1 MRVPT
6 IKDVADLAQVGIG
19 TVSRVLNN
27 SAQVRPETRERVL
40 KAIEEL
46 GFIPNPAA
54 RQLSGGKT
62 SVIGVITPFFTQ
74 PSYVERLAGIQ
85 SCLYDS
91 DYDLVLYSI
100 NSREQFYNRLLHL
113 LHQRRTDGLIL
124 LTPPRIDTSQLP
136 EFEAINVPVVVL
148 DSPHMPQ
155 YPTLRIDDHMGGML
169 ATNYLLSK
177 GYERIGFIG
186 DKLDDPNF
194 GSGATQHRYEGMKQ
208 ALAEAGAP
216 INPLWY
222 RFGGLGHDI
231 ARTHTYELLSMADR
245 PRAIF
250 ADSDIKAFDVVNTAR
265 QMGLSVPEDVAV
277 IGFDDIDAAQYMML
291 TTVRQPL
298 ADSGIQTTALLL
310 DWLLN
315 KTPPAKMMYVL
326 PLEVIPRGTA

>member
-6 IKDVADLAQVGIG
+6 IKDVADRAQVGIG

-27 SAQVRPETRERVL
+27 SAQVRAETRERVL
-40 KAIEEL
+40 KAIEDL

-85 SCLYDS
+85 SSLYDS

-100 NSREQFYNRLLHL
+100 NSREHFQARLQNL
-113 LHQRRTDGLIL
+113 LTQRRTDGLIL
-124 LTPPRIDTSQLP
+124 LTPPRIDTHTFP
-136 EFEAINVPVVVL
+136 ELENMPIVVL

-155 YPTLRIDDHMGGML
+155 YPTLRIDDHLGGRL
-169 ATNYLLSK
+169 ATEYLLSK
-177 GYERIGFIG
+177 GYDRIGFIG
-186 DKLDDPNF
+186 DKLDDPDF
-194 GSGATQHRYEGMKQ
+194 GSGATQHRFAGMQ
-208 ALAEAGAP
+208 DALKRTGIEP
-216 INPLWY
+216 NPNWY

-231 ARTHTYELLSMADR
+231 ARVLAYELLSMSDR
-245 PRAIF
+245 PNAIF
-250 ADSDIKAFDVVNTAR
+250 ADSDIKAYDIINVAHEMN
-265 QMGLSVPEDVAV
+265 LSIPQDIAI
-277 IGFDDIDAAQYMML
+277 IGFDDIDASRYMML

-298 ADSGIQTTALLL
+298 VDSGVQTVEMLL

-315 KTPPAKMMYVL
+315 KNAPEKMMYLL
-326 PLEVIPRGTA
+326 PLEVVARGTA

>member
-6 IKDVADLAQVGIG
+6 IKDVADRAQVGIG

-27 SAQVRPETRERVL
+27 SAQVREETRQRVL
-40 KAIEEL
+40 KAIEDL

-85 SCLYDS
+85 SSLFDS

-100 NSREQFYNRLLHL
+100 NSREQFYNRLQHL
-113 LHQRRTDGLIL
+113 LSQRRNDGLIL
-124 LTPPRIDTSQLP
+124 LTPPRINTQELP
-136 EFEAINVPVVVL
+136 EFESINVPVIVL
-148 DSPHMPQ
+148 DSPHMPE
-155 YPTLRIDDHMGGML
+155 YPTLRIDDRMGGML
-169 ATNYLLSK
+169 ATQYLLSK
-177 GYERIGFIG
+177 GYDRVGFIG

-194 GSGATQHRYEGMKQ
+194 GSGATQHRFEGMKT
-208 ALAEAGAP
+208 ALEQAGAP

-231 ARTHTYELLSMADR
+231 ARTHTYELLSMADK

-265 QMGLSVPEDVAV
+265 EMGLSVPDDVAV
-277 IGFDDIDAAQYMML
+277 IGFDDIDASRYMML

-298 ADSGIQTTALLL
+298 AESGTQTVELLL

-315 KTPPAKMMYVL
+315 NNAPEKMMYIL

>member
-1 MRVPT
+1 MRPPN
-6 IKDVADLAQVGIG
+6 IKDVADRAQVGIG

-27 SAQVRPETRERVL
+27 SSQVRAETRERVL

-85 SCLYDS
+85 SSLYES

-100 NSREQFYNRLLHL
+100 NSRAHFHTRLQNL
-113 LHQRRTDGLIL
+113 LTQRRTDGLIL
-124 LTPPRIDTSQLP
+124 LTPPRIDTRTLP
-136 EFEAINVPVVVL
+136 ELENMPIVVL

-155 YPTLRIDDHMGGML
+155 YPTLRIDDHLGGVL
-169 ATNYLLSK
+169 ATEYLLSK
-177 GYERIGFIG
+177 GYDKIGFIG
-186 DKLDDPNF
+186 DRLDDPDF
-194 GSGATQHRYEGMKQ
+194 GSGATQHRFEGMQVTLTKAQ
-208 ALAEAGAP
+208 AP
-216 INPLWY
+216 KNHQWY

-231 ARTHTYELLSMADR
+231 ARVHAYELLNMTDR

-250 ADSDIKAFDVVNTAR
+250 TDSDIKAFDVINVAKD
-265 QMGLSVPEDVAV
+265 MGLRVPEDIAI
-277 IGFDDIDAAQYMML
+277 IGFDDIDASRYMML

-298 ADSGIQTTALLL
+298 MDSGTQTIEMLL
-310 DWLLN
+310 DWLVN
-315 KTPPAKMMYVL
+315 KNPPEKMMYFL